1 MIIPKK
7 LIQVLKKNQINF
19 ITGVPDS
26 VFKSVCFAFE
36 RQISKNEHITAAN
49 EGAAIGLAIGYY
61 LATKK
66 IPLVYF
72 QNSGIGNALN
82 PLVSLVNKNVYKIPM
97 LLFIGWRGEMKG
109 NKHIKDE
116 PQHFYQ
122 GKITIDQLNLLG
134 IDHIKINNTSN
145 INLTI
150 KRAKNLALKKSQ
162 PVAILVRKNTFTEN
176 SSKSKSNKKTREFF
190 LKELYKYL
198 PKNLRKIST
207 TGMLSR
213 ELYELDKINKNSN
226 NTFMCIGGMGHA
238 SSIAVGLAKKS
249 KKKVLC
255 LDGDGS
261 AIMHLGSLITA
272 ARCKNL
278 IHIIFNNN
286 SHDSVG
292 GQLTAGENLNFCN
305 IARSI
310 GYQNVYKVRNSKELK
325 NFIKKSLKSRNNSFI
340 EIICGAGHRNNLVR
354 PTEKPIFNKNQFMKI
369 I

>member
-1 MIIPKK
+1 MISPEK
-7 LIQVLKKNQINF
+7 LIKVLKKNQIEF
-19 ITGVPDS
+19 VTGVPDS

-36 RQISKNEHITAAN
+36 KKISKNKHISAAN
-49 EGAAIGLAIGYY
+49 EGAAMALAIGYH
-61 LATKK
+61 LATNK
-66 IPLVYF
+66 IPLVYL

-82 PLVSLVNKNVYKIPM
+82 PLISLVNKNVYKIPM

-134 IDHIKINNTSN
+134 IRHIKINRTSN
-145 INLTI
+145 ISLTI
-150 KRAKNLALKKSQ
+150 KNAKNLALKKSQ
-162 PVAILVRKNTFTEN
+162 PVAILIRKNTF
-176 SSKSKSNKKTREFF
+176 SKSSLKNKSKKKTREYF
-190 LKELYKYL
+190 LKELYKHL
-198 PKNLRKIST
+198 PKSLLKIST

-213 ELYELDKINKNSN
+213 ELYELDKISENSR

-238 SSIAVGLAKKS
+238 SSVAIGVAIKS
-249 KKKVLC
+249 KKKVIC

-261 AIMHLGSLITA
+261 AIMHLGSMITA
-272 ARCKNL
+272 AKCKNL
-278 IHIIFNNN
+278 IHIVFNNN

-305 IARSI
+305 IAKAM
-310 GYQNVYKVRNSKELK
+310 GYQNVYKVKKTNELK
-325 NFIKKSLKSRNNSFI
+325 NLVKKSLNSKNSSFI

-354 PTEKPIFNKNQFMKI
+354 PAEKPIFNKNQFMLNN
-369 I
+369 

>member
-36 RQISKNEHITAAN
+36 RQISKNEHISAAN

-72 QNSGIGNALN
+72 QNSGIGNAIN

-145 INLTI
+145 INMTI

-162 PVAILVRKNTFTEN
+162 PVAILIRKNTFAETAPATFTKKASTIIDIGSQN
-176 SSKSKSNKKTREFF
+176 GSKIAPGGLSKPVGARWRPKTHPR
-190 LKELYKYL
+190 
-198 PKNLRKIST
+198 
-207 TGMLSR
+207 
-213 ELYELDKINKNSN
+213 
-226 NTFMCIGGMGHA
+226 
-238 SSIAVGLAKKS
+238 
-249 KKKVLC
+249 
-255 LDGDGS
+255 
-261 AIMHLGSLITA
+261 A
-272 ARCKNL
+272 AFR
-278 IHIIFNNN
+278 
-286 SHDSVG
+286 D
-292 GQLTAGENLNFCN
+292 
-305 IARSI
+305 
-310 GYQNVYKVRNSKELK
+310 
-325 NFIKKSLKSRNNSFI
+325 
-340 EIICGAGHRNNLVR
+340 
-354 PTEKPIFNKNQFMKI
+354 PEKPKTEPRALQKRPETIFTIFLGPEW
-369 I
+369 